1 MRVIL
6 ADADPATRAGWKSA
20 LTEFG
25 VAPGDVMEA
34 PDLPALLS
42 YVADGGEDSLVVV
55 SWVFSGLNG
64 FALLGEIRKCRGG
77 APTPILAVGEER
89 ERAGM
94 EACVK
99 AGLAAFLVKPVKPE
113 VLGRKAALLLF
124 GEESESRRM
133 IREIVSTAE
142 AELELPFFVRLPSA
156 LMVEFLKLSV
166 NGKYGKGETLIK
178 AGRSVKALHVLTLGE
193 AEIQDGA
200 SAARVLEMGECFGE
214 GSFLTNEP
222 NSATVVTLGRVEVHS
237 LDRAGLAELVR
248 RQPEMSKHVSALVAR
263 RRKVVGAG
271 SSSGIGGNLDLM
283 PFPELIQMLHS
294 TRKSGV
300 LTIGDGPRTSLIVFE
315 DGEVTHARGEDLS
328 GVEAFHRIAAWK
340 KGLFQFQSGT
350 RGSHPVT
357 VRCGTLALLMEAMRR
372 VDEGSR
378 TS

>member
-6 ADADPATRAGWKSA
+6 ADADPATRAGWKA
-20 LTEFG
+20 AMAEFG
-25 VAPGDVMEA
+25 VAPGDVTEA
-34 PDLPALLS
+34 PDLASLLPL
-42 YVADGGEDSLVVV
+42 VADGVEDSLLVV
-55 SWVFSGLNG
+55 SWVFAGLTG
-64 FALLGEIRKCRGG
+64 FSLLGEIRQRRPPG
-77 APTPILAVGEER
+77 ALPKILAVGDER
-89 ERAGM
+89 DRAEM

-99 AGLAAFLVKPVKPE
+99 AGLAAFLVRPVKPE

-166 NGKYGKGETLIK
+166 NGKYGKGEILIK
-178 AGRSVKALHVLTLGE
+178 AGRSVKALHVLTLGQ
-193 AEIQDGA
+193 AEIQEGD

-222 NSATVVTLGRVEVHS
+222 NAATVVTLGRVEVHS

-248 RQPEMSKHVSALVAR
+248 RHPEMSTHVSALVSR
-263 RRKVVGAG
+263 RKKVVGAG

-300 LTIGDGPRTSLIVFE
+300 LTIGDGPRTALIVF
-315 DGEVTHARGEDLS
+315 DNGEVTHARGEDLS

-340 KGLFQFQSGT
+340 RGLFQFQSGT

-378 TS
+378 T